1 VPGMRSGFVAGD
13 AELMKNFLLY
23 RTYHGNA
30 MSGTTQAASAA
41 AWAHEGHGM
50 EGGHWH
56 ATDIWGLL
64 AVAAAAALYYHR
76 RK

>member
-1 VPGMRSGFVAGD
+1 MPMPKPTLQTRC
-13 AELMKNFLLY
+13 L
-23 RTYHGNA
+23 H
-30 MSGTTQAASAA
+30 SAA
-41 AWAHEGHGM
+41 ALTLLTASATTWAHEGHGI

-64 AVAAAAALYYHR
+64 AVAAVAALYYHR

>member
-1 VPGMRSGFVAGD
+1 MSMHPSTPQSRCLRS
-13 AELMKNFLLY
+13 
-23 RTYHGNA
+23 T
-30 MSGTTQAASAA
+30 AALSMLAVNAA

>member
-1 VPGMRSGFVAGD
+1 
-13 AELMKNFLLY
+13 
-23 RTYHGNA
+23 
-30 MSGTTQAASAA
+30 MSMHPTTLQSRCLRNGAALTALAASAA

>member
-1 VPGMRSGFVAGD
+1 MPMPKPTLQTRCLRSA
-13 AELMKNFLLY
+13 AALATL
-23 RTYHGNA
+23 
-30 MSGTTQAASAA
+30 AASAA
-41 AWAHEGHGM
+41 ACAHEGHGM

-64 AVAAAAALYYHR
+64 AVAAVAALYFHR

>member
-1 VPGMRSGFVAGD
+1 MSMHPTSLQSHCLRKLAVLTAL
-13 AELMKNFLLY
+13 AA
-23 RTYHGNA
+23 NA
-30 MSGTTQAASAA
+30 T

-56 ATDIWGLL
+56 ATDVWGLL
-64 AVAAAAALYYHR
+64 AVAAAVALYYHH

>member
-1 VPGMRSGFVAGD
+1 MP
-13 AELMKNFLLY
+13 Y
-23 RTYHGNA
+23 RAIQRHWIQIATPLCA
-30 MSGTTQAASAA
+30 LAASAS

-50 EGGHWH
+50 EGSHWH

-64 AVAAAAALYYHR
+64 AAAGAVALYFHR

>member
-1 VPGMRSGFVAGD
+1 MPIFTPTLQGRWLKTAAALTALG
-13 AELMKNFLLY
+13 
-23 RTYHGNA
+23 
-30 MSGTTQAASAA
+30 ASAA
-41 AWAHEGHGM
+41 TWAHEGHGM
-50 EGGHWH
+50 DGRHWH